1 MLQLDNELSIIKLEV
16 VRFSETQPNAQ
27 DFSVTGVDRLICSND
42 TNARSPASGVA
53 VLVHRRWTKSIAR
66 KICLHDRVIF
76 IDLKIAQKIIRVIA
90 VYLPHMGY
98 DWNYFINIFTD
109 IEGLVMEAMNK
120 GYTLVLAGDFNLT
133 LDQGQRG
140 DVMKEL
146 CTTFSLEIANGR
158 TMADSSDTWTWK
170 SSYGQFRRIDYILH
184 SKRLRSFNISAN
196 RELDLGSDHRNVSA
210 SIEYCRSPEHWKVQ
224 KKSFKG
230 WKPIRDASH
239 EPHLYH
245 AHLQRLIHEYPSASL
260 HDL

>member
-1 MLQLDNELSIIKLEV
+1 M
-16 VRFSETQPNAQ
+16 A
-27 DFSVTGVDRLICSND
+27 
-42 TNARSPASGVA
+42 
-53 VLVHRRWTKSIAR
+53 
-66 KICLHDRVIF
+66 

-196 RELDLGSDHRNVSA
+196 HELDLGSDHRNVSA
-210 SIEYCRSPEHWKVQ
+210 SIEYCRSPEHWKIR
-224 KKSFKG
+224 KK
-230 WKPIRDASH
+230 
-239 EPHLYH
+239 
-245 AHLQRLIHEYPSASL
+245 
-260 HDL
+260 